1 MSLTYRDA
9 VAHYF
14 KAHAGQWID
23 GLELARIGGAY
34 AWRTRVSECHRQLGM
49 DIENTVRSMPNT
61 ARKVSLYRYVPP
73 APVVPQQ
80 PVLFELGTR

>member
-1 MSLTYRDA
+1 MSLSYRDA

-14 KAHAGQWID
+14 KAHPGQWID

-49 DIENTVRSMPNT
+49 DIENEVRQMPNT
-61 ARKVSLYRYVPP
+61 RRKVSVYRYRPSS
-73 APVVPQQ
+73 
-80 PVLFELGTR
+80 LLELAS

>member
-1 MSLTYRDA
+1 MSLSYRDA

-14 KAHAGQWID
+14 KAHPGQWID

-49 DIENTVRSMPNT
+49 DIENEVRQMPNT
-61 ARKVSLYRYVPP
+61 RRKVSVYRYRP
-73 APVVPQQ
+73 AS
-80 PVLFELGTR
+80 LIELAS